1 MNLTR
6 SEKLLCYAVTFI
18 FSVILIAPV
27 AWLLSSSFK
36 DQLAIFQSPPVL
48 IGANPTLD
56 NYREVLGDRQF
67 TDAFWNSVI
76 VGLVTVVI
84 TMVFS
89 TPAAYGLSR
98 MRSRAKV
105 GLLSWVLLVRAAP
118 GMIYI
123 IPCFVAFNQIGLI
136 DTRTGLVLINTVFTI
151 PLAIW
156 ILIAFFD
163 AVPKEVEEAAQ
174 IDGATKMQTLL
185 RVAIPMAAPGLA
197 STAILVFIFA
207 WNEFI
212 FALTMTRIE
221 ARTAAIAILDY
232 MAFEGTE
239 WGKVAAAGI
248 LILLPVL
255 LFSIFIRKYLVQ
267 SAAGAVKE

>member
-1 MNLTR
+1 MTFAF
-6 SEKLLCYAVTFI
+6 SILL
-18 FSVILIAPV
+18 LAPIV
-27 AWLLSSSFK
+27 WLFSSSLK
-36 DQLAIFQSPPVL
+36 DQLTIFQNPPVL

-56 NYREVLGDRQF
+56 NYRTVLADRQF
-67 TDAFWNSVI
+67 TTAFWNSVT
-76 VGLVTVVI
+76 VGLTTVCA
-84 TMVFS
+84 TMIIA

-98 MRSRAKV
+98 MRSTLKV

-123 IPCFVAFNQIGLI
+123 VPYFVAFNEIGLI
-136 DTRTGLVLINTVFTI
+136 DTRTGLVIINTVFTI

-163 AVPKEVEEAAQ
+163 AVPREVEEAAQ
-174 IDGATKMQTLL
+174 IDGATKVQTLFW
-185 RVAIPMAAPGLA
+185 VAIPMAAPGIA

-207 WNEFI
+207 WNEFL
-212 FALTMTRIE
+212 FALTMTRID

-255 LFSIFIRKYLVQ
+255 IFSVFIRKYLVQ

>member
-1 MNLTR
+1 MKLTP
-6 SEKLLCYAVTFI
+6 SEKLLCYVVAIV
-18 FSVILIAPV
+18 FSIVLIAPI
-27 AWLLSSSFK
+27 AWLLSSAFK
-36 DQLAIFQSPPVL
+36 DQLGIFQSPPVL
-48 IGANPTLD
+48 FTDNPTLD
-56 NYREVLGDRQF
+56 NFREVLADKQF

-76 VGLVTVVI
+76 IGVSTVI
-84 TMVFS
+84 LTMVFA

-98 MRSRAKV
+98 MRSGFKV

-123 IPCFVAFNQIGLI
+123 VPYFVAFNQIGLM
-136 DTRTGLVLINTVFTI
+136 DTKTGLVLINSVFTI

-156 ILIAFFD
+156 IMIAFFD
-163 AVPKEVEEAAQ
+163 AVPKEVEEAAHV
-174 IDGATKMQTLL
+174 DGATRVQTLL
-185 RVAIPMAAPGLA
+185 RVALPMAAPGVA

-207 WNEFI
+207 WNEFL
-212 FALTMTRIE
+212 FALTMTRID

-232 MAFEGTE
+232 MAFEGTA

-255 LFSIFIRKYLVQ
+255 IFSIFIRKYLVQ